1 MAKGDD
7 ITGELTGDPFLVCTY
22 CHKPCDGTLRDEYGE
37 LVLGLSLPICV
48 ACALDFD
55 DEPGPWSDWG

>member
-1 MAKGDD
+1 MAETKT
-7 ITGELTGDPFLVCTY
+7 ILRCTY